1 MPETGTVPINYVEF
15 NVSDMART
23 KAFYEAAFGWSY
35 TDYGDSYCEFTDG
48 SMKGGFAVGGTVIVG
63 GPLIV
68 LYSDDLKAV
77 AERVVAAGGTI
88 VKPEF
93 AFPGGRRFQF
103 TDPDGYEL
111 AVWRA
116 D

>member
-1 MPETGTVPINYVEF
+1 MSEQAPVPINYVEF
-15 NVSDMART
+15 AVSDMART
-23 KAFYEAAFGWSY
+23 KAFYVAAFGWTC
-35 TDYGDSYCEFTDG
+35 TDYGDSYCEFSDG
-48 SMKGGFAVGGTVIVG
+48 NMKGGFDASGTVATG

-68 LYSDDLKAV
+68 LHADDLKAV
-77 AERVVAAGGTI
+77 AARVTAAGGTI

-111 AVWRA
+111 AVWCA